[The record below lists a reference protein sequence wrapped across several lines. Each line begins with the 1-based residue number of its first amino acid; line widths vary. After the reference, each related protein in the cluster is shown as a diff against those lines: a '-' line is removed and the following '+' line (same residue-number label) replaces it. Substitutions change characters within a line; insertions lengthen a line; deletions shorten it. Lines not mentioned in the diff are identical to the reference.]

1 MTKRMVAG
9 MVLILGITA
18 AAADPRD
25 DCLNLSGDAAI
36 KACDEAI
43 QQSPRDA
50 ELYHNRGTHYRV
62 KGDTDLANADYAK
75 ADEINPFALHKIR

>member
-1 MTKRMVAG
+1 MIQRMIVG
-9 MVLILGITA
+9 LVVMLGATA
-18 AAADPRD
+18 VMADPRD

-62 KGDTDLANADYAK
+62 KGDTDRANADYAK